1 MINWFI
7 KGGLLMY
14 PLLLLSIISM
24 SVIFYK
30 MIEFSINK
38 ISYKRVDKEMRA
50 IEQGVIS
57 FLDDSS
63 HPLHSIL
70 SLPINER
77 VARIEEYGKHKVI
90 AADRHLH
97 LLSLIGSIAPMI
109 GLFGTVIGLAISFF
123 DISRASAS
131 VDATLLAGG
140 IYQAM
145 ITTIAG
151 LAVAIPSQ
159 IAYHLLNERVHSW
172 LLSYQILLETLIRVC
187 SQKGEER

>member
-1 MINWFI
+1 MMNWFT

-14 PLLLLSIISM
+14 PLLLLSILSV
-24 SVIFYK
+24 SVIIYK
-30 MIEFSINK
+30 LIEFYYKK
-38 ISYKRVDKEMRA
+38 ISYKKVDKEMHLVEKG
-50 IEQGVIS
+50 ILPFIN
-57 FLDDSS
+57 DPD
-63 HPLHSIL
+63 HPLHNILTLSIE
-70 SLPINER
+70 ER
-77 VARIEEYGKHKVI
+77 ESKIEEYGKRKVVE
-90 AADRHLH
+90 ADRHLH

-123 DISRASAS
+123 DISSATS
-131 VDATLLAGG
+131 TVDAALLAGG

-172 LLSYQILLETLIRVC
+172 LLSYQVLLETLNRVC
-187 SQKGEER
+187 LVKGE

>member
-1 MINWFI
+1 MMNWFS

-14 PLLLLSIISM
+14 PLLLLSVISV
-24 SVIFYK
+24 SVILYK
-30 MIEFSINK
+30 LFEFSVKK
-38 ISYKRVDKEMRA
+38 ISYKKVEKEISA
-50 IEQGVIS
+50 IEKGKLL
-57 FLDDSS
+57 FLDDPH
-63 HPLHSIL
+63 HPLHGLLTL
-70 SLPINER
+70 SLSQREK
-77 VARIEEYGKHKVI
+77 RIEEYGKTKVI
-90 AADRHLH
+90 EADRHLH

-123 DISRASAS
+123 DISSAS
-131 VDATLLAGG
+131 STVDAALLAGG

-172 LLSYQILLETLIRVC
+172 VLSYQVLLETLNRVALMR
-187 SQKGEER
+187 GES